1 MRFRS
6 GVAATADGPL
16 TLDHAARSQLVR
28 VVGVSGGRRLVHRLA
43 ALGVVPGVVFTVV
56 RPSGP
61 ALIMVGGARIAVG
74 HTAAQAIEV
83 EAVTR

>member
-1 MRFRS
+1 MHFRS
-6 GVAATADGPL
+6 DPSVATDGPL
-16 TLDHAARSQLVR
+16 TLDHAARSERVR

-43 ALGVVPGVVFTVV
+43 ALGVVPGVVLTVV

-74 HTAAQAIEV
+74 RAAAQAIEV
-83 EAVTR
+83 ESVTG

>member
-1 MRFRS
+1 MED
-6 GVAATADGPL
+6 AAQSA
-16 TLDHAARSQLVR
+16 QVR

-43 ALGVVPGVVFTVV
+43 ALGVVPGVVLTVV

-74 HTAAQAIEV
+74 RTAAQAIEV
-83 EAVTR
+83 EAVTG

>member
-6 GVAATADGPL
+6 GVAAAADGPL
-16 TLDHAARSQLVR
+16 TLDHASRSERVR

-43 ALGVVPGVVFTVV
+43 ALGVVPGAVLTVV

-74 HTAAQAIEV
+74 RTAAQAIEV
-83 EAVTR
+83 ESVPG

>member
-1 MRFRS
+1 MEDAGQS
-6 GVAATADGPL
+6 
-16 TLDHAARSQLVR
+16 ARVR

-43 ALGVVPGVVFTVV
+43 ALGVVPGVVLTVI

-74 HTAAQAIEV
+74 RTAAQAIEV
-83 EAVTR
+83 EAVTG